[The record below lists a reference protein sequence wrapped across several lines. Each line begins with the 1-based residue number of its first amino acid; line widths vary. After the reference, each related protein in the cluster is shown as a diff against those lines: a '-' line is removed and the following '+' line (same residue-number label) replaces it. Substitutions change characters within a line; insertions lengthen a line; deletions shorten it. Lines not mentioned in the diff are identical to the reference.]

1 MTEDRAPRRRLTSKD
16 VAAHAGVSQSVV
28 SFYFTG
34 KRPVGEDARKRIETA
49 IAELDYRPNRVA
61 QSLRTRST
69 GQIAVFIPYISN
81 PIYAA
86 FAAGAEIALAKA
98 GYLTVIFSNREV
110 PAQVEAYFDM
120 VADSRVDGLLL
131 FPFQDDVA
139 RIEKLRATGIPIVF
153 VDRTVPIAPKGRPI
167 DSVVVDNEGAVRNA
181 IAHLLR
187 QGHRR
192 IGFISSAN
200 ATFGT
205 PRLEGYKKAF
215 ADLGLVPPP
224 EYIAL
229 GGGRVEDGFRMA
241 SQLLADVPDMTALM
255 VSVNMPTLG
264 ALDAVHRAGLAVP
277 DQISFIGYDSDDDT
291 HRLPERIAAIRYPAM
306 RLGQEAAEMLVRR
319 LREEGDAP
327 GRATQMGPDL
337 YLGASTRAL

>member
-1 MTEDRAPRRRLTSKD
+1 MTEIGTPPRRLTSKD
-16 VAAHAGVSQSVV
+16 VAARAGVSQSVV

-34 KRPVGEDARKRIETA
+34 KRPVSEDARKRIEAA

-69 GQIAVFIPYISN
+69 NQIAVFIPYISN

-86 FAAGAEIALAKA
+86 FAAGAEIALARA

-139 RIEKLRATGIPIVF
+139 RIEKLRASGIPIVF
-153 VDRTVPIAPKGRPI
+153 VDRTVPIPPDGRPI
-167 DSVVVDNEGAVRNA
+167 DSVTVDNEGAVRNA
-181 IAHLLR
+181 VSHLLR

-205 PRLEGYKKAF
+205 PRVEGYRKAF
-215 ADLGLVPPP
+215 AEFGLAAPT
-224 EYIAL
+224 ELIAL

-241 SQLLADVPDMTALM
+241 SQLIADAPDMSALM

-264 ALDAVHRAGLAVP
+264 ALDALHRAGRSTP
-277 DQISFIGYDSDDDT
+277 EDISFIGYDSDDDT

-319 LREEGDAP
+319 LRDDTEGPA
-327 GRATQMGPDL
+327 RATQMGADL
-337 YLGASTRAL
+337 YLGGSTRPL